1 MKLCDESGWVHVK
14 RKIVSTFVRL
24 SATALTAF
32 LLLAL
37 CLNLSTLW
45 SVAAIRDGNS
55 VTSGYFCAI
64 VSSGSMEPTVSV
76 NDLLLLQGGDFY
88 QTEDIITYVSAQG
101 SMVTHRIKQCSSHGY
116 LTQGD
121 ANNIPDEK
129 ISKQRILGR
138 VVFVL
143 PGFGSII
150 DGITSSVGIALL
162 GCISL
167 LVWLLQRI
175 GRNQNGGTQNETER
189 ADDSTEN

>member
-1 MKLCDESGWVHVK
+1 
-14 RKIVSTFVRL
+14 
-24 SATALTAF
+24 LTVL

-37 CLNLSTLW
+37 CLNISTLW
-45 SVAAIRDGNS
+45 SAAAIKNGKS
-55 VTSGYFCAI
+55 ITAGYFCAI
-64 VSSGSMEPTVSV
+64 VSSGSMEPTISV
-76 NDLLLLQGGDFY
+76 NDLLLLQGSDVY
-88 QTEDIITYVSAQG
+88 QAEDIITYVSAQG
-101 SMVTHRIKQCSSHGY
+101 AMVTHRIKECSAHGY
-116 LTQGD
+116 VTQGD

-150 DGITSSVGIALL
+150 DGITSSVGIASL

-175 GRNQNGGTQNETER
+175 GRNQNEDTQDEAEGSHNR
-189 ADDSTEN
+189 AEV